1 MPKVSEEHR
10 AAMRERI
17 QRAALACVA
26 DKGLSNVSMGDII
39 AGAGLS
45 AGAVYVYYRS
55 KEELIVDAG
64 RRVFEERMEALEGLG
79 GHDSVPPPAEAVVAL
94 MSSFMQM
101 DFFPGVAVQVWGE
114 AVRNDK
120 LGAVARDILTQIR
133 GKIENY
139 LEAWLLSS
147 CPDDDAAAVAR
158 RLAPAVMG
166 LIQGYA
172 IQSALGGEEVGAA
185 YLESARALLGG
196 LQKGGGQTANLSHS
210 YPSSKGR

>member
-10 AAMRERI
+10 AAMRGRI
-17 QRAALACVA
+17 QQAALACVA
-26 DKGLSNVSMGDII
+26 EKGLSNVSMGDII
-39 AGAGLS
+39 AEAGLS

-64 RRVFEERMEALEGLG
+64 RRVFEERMEALEGLS
-79 GHDSVPPPAEAVVAL
+79 GHDSVPPPAEAVVSL
-94 MSSFMQM
+94 MSGLMQM

-133 GKIENY
+133 GNIESY
-139 LEAWLLSS
+139 LEAWLRASR
-147 CPDDDAAAVAR
+147 PADDAAPQAR

-172 IQSALGGEEVGAA
+172 VQTALGEEGSGPA
-185 YLESARALLGG
+185 YLESARALLAG
-196 LQKGGGQTANLSHS
+196 L
-210 YPSSKGR
+210 

>member
-1 MPKVSEEHR
+1 MPKVSAEHR
-10 AAMRERI
+10 VAMRERI
-17 QRAALACVA
+17 QQAALACVA
-26 DKGLSNVSMGDII
+26 EKGLSNVSMGDII
-39 AGAGLS
+39 AEAGLS

-64 RRVFEERMEALEGLG
+64 RRVFEERMEALEGLT

-94 MSSFMQM
+94 MSSLMQM

-120 LGAVARDILTQIR
+120 LGAVARDILAQIR
-133 GKIENY
+133 SRIEHY
-139 LEAWLLSS
+139 LEAWLRTSR
-147 CPDDDAAAVAR
+147 PPEDAASQAR

-172 IQSALGGEEVGAA
+172 IQSALGAEGAGPA
-185 YLESARALLGG
+185 YLESARTLLAS
-196 LQKGGGQTANLSHS
+196 L
-210 YPSSKGR
+210 